1 MYQKIMVP
9 LDGSKFAEG
18 VFPHFEAFLKN
29 GSVKKA
35 VLVRVLEPLPF
46 LYYCEIGTAFRDVRY
61 DEVPS
66 RLASL
71 DEWQAQERRRAL
83 QYLEEIAARFSKYGA
98 EIECQVLAG
107 GQVAETLASYAQD
120 NDFDLILTA
129 THGLSGVGHR
139 LWGSVA
145 NQVMRFSHMPV
156 LMVGTTAS
164 A

>member
-1 MYQKIMVP
+1 MYQKIMIP

-18 VFPHFEAFLKN
+18 VLPHFEAFLKN

-35 VLVRVLEPLPF
+35 VLIRVLEPLPF
-46 LYYCEIGTAFRDVRY
+46 RYYCEIGTAFKDFRC
-61 DEVPS
+61 DEIP
-66 RLASL
+66 RKLEL
-71 DEWQAQERRRAL
+71 
-83 QYLEEIAARFSKYGA
+83 LEEWRAEEIRSALEYLKQIANRFSHYGT

-107 GQVAETLASYAQD
+107 GRVAEILAGYAEE

-129 THGLSGVGHR
+129 THGPTGVGRR

-145 NQVMRFSHMPV
+145 NQVMRFSRMPV
-156 LMVGTTAS
+156 LMVDATAS